1 MPDKLLVSSSP
12 HIRSKESTPKV
23 MWSVVCALLPAVA
36 AGVYFFGSS
45 ALQLIVVCCAVAILT
60 EALIQRLMARPITIT
75 DGSCVVT
82 GLLCAL
88 ILPPRLPWWMGAI
101 GAAFAIVIVK
111 QLFGGLGCNI
121 FNPALAARAI
131 LLASFPIYMT
141 TWVDPFDGLTS
152 ATPLAI
158 VKDGLPMELPA
169 YWNLFMGNV
178 AGSIGETSV
187 ICLLIGAGFLFL
199 RRVISW
205 HIPFTY
211 VGTVALGS
219 WLFGRDPLFS
229 ILAGGLVLGAFF
241 MATDMVTTPVT
252 RKGQLI
258 FGFGAGAI
266 VVLIRHW
273 GGYPEGVCYSILL
286 MNGLT
291 PLVDRWT
298 IPRRF
303 GKR

>member
-1 MPDKLLVSSSP
+1 MEGLIVSSSP

-23 MWSVVCALLPAVA
+23 MWSVVCALLPATA
-36 AGVYFFGSS
+36 AGVYFFGL
-45 ALQLIVVCCAVAILT
+45 AGLRIIIVCCSVAIIT
-60 EALIQRLMARPITIT
+60 EALVQRLMGRPITIT

-82 GLLCAL
+82 GLLFAL
-88 ILPPRLPWWMGAI
+88 ILPAGLPLWMIAVGVVIAI
-101 GAAFAIVIVK
+101 AIVK
-111 QLFGGLGCNI
+111 QLFGGLGHNI

-131 LLASFPIYMT
+131 LLASFPIHMT
-141 TWVDPFDGLTS
+141 TWVRPFDAMTQ

-158 VKDGLPMELPA
+158 VKEELQMELPT
-169 YWNLFMGNV
+169 YWDLFIGNT

-187 ICLLIGAGFLFL
+187 VCLLIGAAFLFF
-199 RRVISW
+199 RRIISW

-211 VGTVALGS
+211 IGTVALGS
-219 WLFGRDPLFS
+219 WLFGKDPLFS

-258 FGFGAGAI
+258 FALGAGAI
-266 VVLIRHW
+266 VVLIRGW

-286 MNGLT
+286 MNAFT
-291 PLVDRWT
+291 PLIDRWT
-298 IPRRF
+298 IPRKF
-303 GKR
+303 GK

>member
-1 MPDKLLVSSSP
+1 MPDKLIVSSSP

-23 MWSVVCALLPAVA
+23 MWSVVCALLPAAA

-60 EALIQRLMARPITIT
+60 EALVQRLMARPITIT

-158 VKDGLPMELPA
+158 VKDGLPMELPG

-229 ILAGGLVLGAFF
+229 ILAGGLVFGAFF